1 MSISVNT
8 NAAATTARNHLLHSH
23 EALGKNIQRLSSGKR
38 LNNSSDDSAAFAVS
52 TKLNSQ
58 QLRNTQIVQNL
69 NNSMSFLQVQHGVL
83 KVAGRIL
90 NRMSELK
97 MLTLDVTKNVQDM
110 ENYNKEFLELQKQL
124 AKISQ
129 EKFNGVSLFTNTSV
143 VNHALQQNSR
153 QDGMST
159 STVSIARNFL
169 AGEYIAASGA
179 VLGGKI
185 ERILT
190 TSPTADPISTAAG
203 ATGVDTN
210 GNKIAIGATDANWTV
225 TGLTT
230 SVVRVTP
237 NPAWAAETATSS
249 WVGLDPGPIGDYF
262 YSMSFDLTGCD
273 PNTVQI
279 SGLAATDNQG
289 RILVNGQDM
298 GISFPSESFRNLQT
312 ITLQATDSGIL
323 VDGVNTVPNSFVN
336 GVNNITVKVD
346 NSGGATGLL
355 FDQLDI
361 QAAKVTEV
369 TTNSPKLVVDD
380 LDKFSMDDFG
390 SFLQNLSTAL
400 AQNGVEQQR
409 ITKEIENRQ
418 KNLTGVAQSIGRI
431 EDLDFAEESTRLARN
446 KIINQSSA
454 SMLAQANQLTYLSL
468 EIMGM

>member
-1 MSISVNT
+1 MSITVNT
-8 NAAATTARNHLLHSH
+8 NVAATTARNHLLRSH

-38 LNNSSDDSAAFAVS
+38 LNSSSDDSAALAVS

-69 NNSMSFLQVQHGVL
+69 NNSLSFLQVQQGAL

-90 NRMSELK
+90 DRMSELK
-97 MLTLDVTKNVQDM
+97 MLSLDVTKNAQDI

-129 EKFNGVSLFTNTSV
+129 EKFNGVSLFTNASV
-143 VNHALQQNSR
+143 DNHALQQTSR

-179 VLGGKI
+179 VLGGKV
-185 ERILT
+185 ERIFT
-190 TSPTADPISTAAG
+190 TSPIADPISTSAG
-203 ATGVDTN
+203 ATGVDAN
-210 GNKIAIGATDANWTV
+210 GNKIAIGATDPNWSV

-298 GISFPSESFRNLQT
+298 GISFPSESFKNLQT

-336 GVNNITVKVD
+336 GINNITVKVN

-369 TTNSPKLVVDD
+369 TTNSPELIVDD

-400 AQNGVEQQR
+400 AQNGAEQQR

-418 KNLTGVAQSIGRI
+418 KNLVGVAQSIGRI

-468 EIMGM
+468 ELMGI

>member
-1 MSISVNT
+1 
-8 NAAATTARNHLLHSH
+8 
-23 EALGKNIQRLSSGKR
+23 
-38 LNNSSDDSAAFAVS
+38 
-52 TKLNSQ
+52 
-58 QLRNTQIVQNL
+58 
-69 NNSMSFLQVQHGVL
+69 
-83 KVAGRIL
+83 
-90 NRMSELK
+90 
-97 MLTLDVTKNVQDM
+97 
-110 ENYNKEFLELQKQL
+110 
-124 AKISQ
+124 
-129 EKFNGVSLFTNTSV
+129 
-143 VNHALQQNSR
+143 
-153 QDGMST
+153 
-159 STVSIARNFL
+159 
-169 AGEYIAASGA
+169 
-179 VLGGKI
+179 
-185 ERILT
+185 
-190 TSPTADPISTAAG
+190 
-203 ATGVDTN
+203 
-210 GNKIAIGATDANWTV
+210 
-225 TGLTT
+225 
-230 SVVRVTP
+230 
-237 NPAWAAETATSS
+237 
-249 WVGLDPGPIGDYF
+249 
-262 YSMSFDLTGCD
+262 MSFDLTGCD

-312 ITLQATDSGIL
+312 ITLQGTDSGIL

-336 GVNNITVKVD
+336 GVNNITVKVN

-400 AQNGVEQQR
+400 AQNGAEQQR